1 MSSFQLLIHAVLPRH
16 RRKRGRTVL
25 SGNEIWKRKT
35 AVIEADSSCGRFSV
49 LEPMAQKIGKRKAEA
64 IVTGHSPAGEEKDIA

>member
-1 MSSFQLLIHAVLPRH
+1 MRCAYAHAF
-16 RRKRGRTVL
+16 
-25 SGNEIWKRKT
+25 
-35 AVIEADSSCGRFSV
+35 AVDGKQVFALCLGRFSV